1 MKQIGT
7 PYKDYYYLTDN
18 NRVYNNLTKR
28 YLRINKNTYKLVNE
42 QDKRVNVT
50 LKEIYYKVHGKVYS
64 IDDIENLQGE
74 EWKEIDNSGGNYFI
88 SNMGRIKSYKGY
100 NAKLLSQATAD
111 NGYKRVNA
119 DFFGTGTTANFTVHR
134 LVAEYFVE
142 KPNKPMCNIVHHK
155 DFNSLN
161 NKATNLQWVTK
172 EEHKEIHRTHEQSE
186 NIKKKE
192 INSYGK

>member
-1 MKQIGT
+1 MKQIGK
-7 PYKDYYYLTDN
+7 PYQDYYYLCDD
-18 NRVYNNLTKR
+18 NRVYNSLTKR
-28 YLRINKNTYKLVNE
+28 YLRKNNNMFKLVNE
-42 QDKRVNVT
+42 NNKRVNAS

-64 IDDIENLQGE
+64 IDDIEPLNGE
-74 EWKEIDNSGGNYFI
+74 QWKEIDNSGGNYFI

-100 NAKLLSQATAD
+100 TAKLLSQATSD

-134 LVAEYFVE
+134 LVAEYFVK
-142 KPNKPMCNIVHHK
+142 KPNKPMCNVVHHK

-172 EEHKEIHRTHEQSE
+172 EEHKEIHRKHD
-186 NIKKKE
+186 KE
-192 INSYGK
+192 ISGNEQ

>member
-7 PYKDYYYLTDN
+7 PYKDYYFLDEN
-18 NRVYNNLTKR
+18 KVYNSLTKR
-28 YLRINKNTYKLVNE
+28 YLRANKNLFKLVNE
-42 QDKRVNVT
+42 DDKGVNVS
-50 LKEIYYKVHGKVYS
+50 LKALYYKVNNKIYC

-100 NAKLLSQATAD
+100 KARLLSQTTAE
-111 NGYKRVNA
+111 NGYKRVNT

-142 KPNKPMCNIVHHK
+142 KPNKPMCDIVHHK

-172 EEHKEIHRTHEQSE
+172 EEHKKIHRIHEQSG
-186 NIKKKE
+186 NINKKGDK
-192 INSYGK
+192 

>member
-7 PYKDYYYLTDN
+7 PYKDYYFLDGN
-18 NRVYNNLTKR
+18 KVYNSLTKR
-28 YLRINKNTYKLVNE
+28 YLRANKNMFKLVNE
-42 QDKRVNVT
+42 HDKRVNVS
-50 LKEIYYKVHGKVYS
+50 LKEIFYKVNQKVYC

-74 EWKEIDNSGGNYFI
+74 EWKEIVNSGGNYFI

-100 NAKLLSQATAD
+100 NAKLLSQTTAD
-111 NGYKRVNA
+111 NGYKRVNV

-155 DFNSLN
+155 DYNSLN
-161 NKATNLQWVTK
+161 NKSNNLIWVTK
-172 EEHKEIHRTHEQSE
+172 EEHKEIHRNHEHE
-186 NIKKKE
+186 NIKE
-192 INSYGK
+192 IGDK